1 MTRSCSAWLTALET
15 KSALRP
21 EPSPPNG
28 SAIEPDW
35 SSRKTMSVGLAR
47 VICAVYA
54 MREMLSGEEAVAFF
68 SAGGPGVV
76 REGARLEAAPALA
89 QEAEV
94 DVDGQHVQR
103 RVEHPEHGRLQEQRQ
118 QQVEVHAV
126 PETPRHDP
134 AEDGDEQP
142 PEKEGD
148 EHQPPGALR
157 QLVAPLQSIYRP
169 EPFDERRGDAD
180 GEHQAEDDARHEEHD
195 VAGDGDDREE
205 QRHDEDLRQRLQP

>member
-21 EPSPPNG
+21 EPSPPKG

-35 SSRKTMSVGLAR
+35 SSRKTMSVGFAR

-103 RVEHPEHGRLQEQRQ
+103 RVEHPEHGRLQEQRW
-118 QQVEVHAV
+118 QQVELRAAREAPDQEPV
-126 PETPRHDP
+126 
-134 AEDGDEQP
+134 
-142 PEKEGD
+142 EGED
-148 EHQPPGALR
+148 EHPPQEAGHEDQPLEALR
-157 QLVAPLQSIYRP
+157 QLVAPLQR
-169 EPFDERRGDAD
+169 
-180 GEHQAEDDARHEEHD
+180 
-195 VAGDGDDREE
+195 
-205 QRHDEDLRQRLQP
+205 